1 MIFKNYTF
9 GENVILKCNLGKQK
23 LKLGYLCVY
32 NDSSFPLLVYYLC
45 FTNQIFFI
53 LIREWHYN

>member
-9 GENVILKCNLGKQK
+9 GENVILKCNLFVILKNK

-32 NDSSFPLLVYYLC
+32 SDSSFPSRLVFVL
-45 FTNQIFFI
+45 QIRFFSS
-53 LIREWHYN
+53 